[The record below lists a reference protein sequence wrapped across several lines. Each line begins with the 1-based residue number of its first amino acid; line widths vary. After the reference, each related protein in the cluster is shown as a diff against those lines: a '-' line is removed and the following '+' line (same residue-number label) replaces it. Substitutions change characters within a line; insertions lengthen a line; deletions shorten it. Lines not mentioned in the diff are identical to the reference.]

1 MGSSGINAVHGEAS
15 HSKPDYHHHSP
26 QELLFQFR
34 IEFLKFKYHPDTVV
48 EQPKSS
54 TSLKAQ
60 TTTLN
65 RHNARR
71 RLLHVHPFLSPRTKR
86 HHLLLSLHARPH
98 QAPDGGS
105 GRLLPRAHLGIVSK
119 RSRPPE
125 HRQRS

>member
-34 IEFLKFKYHPDTVV
+34 IEFLKFKYQPDTVV

-71 RLLHVHPFLSPRTKR
+71 RLL
-86 HHLLLSLHARPH
+86 SLHARPH

-119 RSRPPE
+119 R
-125 HRQRS
+125 

>member
-1 MGSSGINAVHGEAS
+1 MGTLSLAFQTRLPPPLTTRTTFPVPYRISQIQVPAR
-15 HSKPDYHHHSP
+15 HSRRTTQKFNFSQSPNNHS
-26 QELLFQFR
+26 
-34 IEFLKFKYHPDTVV
+34 
-48 EQPKSS
+48 QPSQCPAP
-54 TSLKAQ
+54 TTPCPSLP
-60 TTTLN
+60 L
-65 RHNARR
+65 
-71 RLLHVHPFLSPRTKR
+71 PRTKR